1 MNNLFNNFG
10 SQNNTNNPQTQVLS
24 IIENMKNSGAINQAQ
39 YNAIMQ
45 NQNNPQG
52 ILSVLLQNGLA
63 SNDQV
68 ANARN
73 QASNFF
79 GIK

>member
-1 MNNLFNNFG
+1 MNNLFNGVN
-10 SQNNTNNPQTQVLS
+10 SQNNANNPQAQVLS

-52 ILSVLLQNGLA
+52 IISVLLQNGLA
-63 SNDQV
+63 SNDQIT
-68 ANARN
+68 NARS
-73 QASNFF
+73 QANSFF